1 LKEIDLE
8 TDEQRIEYI
17 IAWLKKHLKLI
28 VLLLVLSIVA
38 MIAVKSWQQSFQT
51 QREKFS
57 VDLSSVMDASDAAL
71 LAADTAQE
79 TQRTTVKT
87 LGEKLIQEADGH
99 IYAELG
105 RLQLVKVAMDQ
116 NDLKKAEEHLRL
128 LLKQQPHSSVVAL
141 ATDRLVR
148 LLADQS
154 RFDEALGVLES
165 YKGKLSQAKFAE
177 LKGDIKLAQGHRVD
191 ALAAYE
197 VAKTALGSAFEKN
210 MLLKMKMDDLADAK
224 K

>member
-8 TDEQRIEYI
+8 TDDQRIEYI

-28 VLLLVLSIVA
+28 VLLLVFSIVA
-38 MIAVKSWQQSFQT
+38 MVAVKSWQQSYQT

-71 LAADTAQE
+71 LAADAAQE

-87 LGEKLIQEADGH
+87 LSEKLIQDADGH
-99 IYAELG
+99 LYAELG
-105 RLQLVKVAMDQ
+105 RLQLVKLAIDK
-116 NDLKKAEEHLRL
+116 NDLKTAEEHLRL
-128 LLKQQPHSSVVAL
+128 LLKEQPHSTIIAL

-154 RFDEALGVLES
+154 RFDDALSVLES
-165 YKGKLSQAKFAE
+165 YKGSLSRAKLAE
-177 LKGDIKLAQGHRVD
+177 LKGDIKLAQGHRGD

-197 VAKTALGSAFEKN
+197 VAKTTLGSAFEKN
-210 MLLKMKMDDLADAK
+210 ILLKMKMDDLADAK